1 MKNIEKWE
9 DISEILER
17 YISENYISKRELEEE
32 EIEHQ
37 QEIRWAIE
45 EERKKIYTENGAN
58 SMCDCWYKK
67 GKEEERDR
75 IIEMIKRLEKSEN
88 SRDYNFG
95 GESGQDRGHNEM
107 RGMDN
112 IFGYNQALQDIIK
125 KIKL

>member
-45 EERKKIYTENGAN
+45 EERE
-58 SMCDCWYKK
+58 
-67 GKEEERDR
+67 R
-75 IIEMIKRLEKSEN
+75 IIGDIEKMHNKSN
-88 SRDYNFG
+88 DGAGFG
-95 GESGQDRGHNEM
+95 GEPAVD
-107 RGMDN
+107 
-112 IFGYNQALQDIIK
+112 GYNQALRDIIK
-125 KIKL
+125 NIK

>member
-58 SMCDCWYKK
+58 SMCDYWYKK
-67 GKEEERDR
+67 GKEEERER
-75 IIEMIKRLEKSEN
+75 IIEEIEKMRTAPPENANTEVKDTFQTINNTISSIVMRIKNLNNPTS
-88 SRDYNFG
+88 
-95 GESGQDRGHNEM
+95 Q
-107 RGMDN
+107 
-112 IFGYNQALQDIIK
+112 
-125 KIKL
+125 